1 MKDELAKNSKF
12 PHPYFCSHPKWRYFI
27 LTTVLIGA
35 TMSALDV
42 SIANVALPTI
52 QNYFHTSLSNVEWV
66 AMAYMVTL
74 TALLPFFG
82 RLADMYGRTRMYNI
96 GFVVFTIGSALCGA
110 AFSITMLAFSRAL
123 QAIGAGLLQS
133 NSVAIITDAFPKE
146 ELGRAIGL
154 QGAVQATAMALG
166 AFLGGAIVSAIGWRY
181 IFYVNVPIG
190 IIGTFMAMLVL
201 PKGIAKKKEK
211 IDYAGAILF
220 SISLLAFLF
229 ALNKGS
235 SYGWTSS
242 IVITLF
248 GITIICLPLFFYN
261 EIKNKTPMI
270 KLSIFKSWGFTVGN
284 FTGFLSYLIFFSVLF
299 LMPYYLE
306 MILHYDP
313 LVTGTLLTPIPVAM
327 AIMAPI
333 AGYVSDKVGRRLV
346 TTSGF
351 IVISLA
357 IFMLLL
363 LQPNTSFFFVTLSM
377 VVLGL
382 GMGLFTPPNNSEIML
397 SVSPENRGVAGG
409 ILNMMRS
416 LGLAVGVDV
425 VGLVFSNIHYNYI
438 HLHFHELSYSAY
450 KHLWGNYQLFIKTIP
465 RIIVVAAFMKAFYY
479 SVLVLLVL
487 SVIGVVF
494 SILKSSKKKNSEVN
508 NSDLKKFIDLH

>member
-1 MKDELAKNSKF
+1 MIDQSNNDSHF
-12 PHPYFCSHPKWRYFI
+12 PHPFFCSHPKWRYFI

-66 AMAYMVTL
+66 AMAYMITL

-96 GFVVFTIGSALCGA
+96 GFIIFTIGSAFCGGA
-110 AFSITMLAFSRAL
+110 ITITMLAFSRAL
-123 QAIGAGLLQS
+123 QAVGAGLLQS

-154 QGAVQATAMALG
+154 QGAVQAIAMALG
-166 AFLGGAIVSAIGWRY
+166 AFLGGAIVSAVGWRY

-190 IIGTFMAMLVL
+190 ILGTFMAMLVL
-201 PKGIAKKKEK
+201 PRAVAKKKEK
-211 IDYAGAILF
+211 IDFVGAFLF
-220 SISLLAFLF
+220 LVALLAFLF
-229 ALNKGS
+229 ALNKGK
-235 SYGWTSS
+235 SYGWQSPAIIS
-242 IVITLF
+242 LF
-248 GITIICLPLFFYN
+248 AITIVCLPLFFYN
-261 EIKNKTPMI
+261 EIKNKAPMI
-270 KLSIFKSWGFTVGN
+270 KLSIFKSWSFSIGN
-284 FTGFLSYLIFFSVLF
+284 FTGFLSYLIFFAVLF

-333 AGYVSDKVGRRLV
+333 AGYVSDKIGRRLV
-346 TTSGF
+346 TSLGF
-351 IVISLA
+351 SVVTIA

-363 LQPNTSFFFVTLSM
+363 LGPGTSFFFVTSSM
-377 VVLGL
+377 IVLGL

-397 SVSPENRGVAGG
+397 SVTPENRGVAGG

-416 LGLAVGVDV
+416 LGLAIGVDV
-425 VGLVFSNIHYNYI
+425 VGLVFSSIHYSYI
-438 HLHFHELSYSAY
+438 SAHFHKLSYTTY
-450 KHLWGNYQLFIKTIP
+450 RHLWGNYYLFVKTIP
-465 RIIVVAAFMKAFYY
+465 HIIVVNAFMDAFFY

-487 SVIGVVF
+487 SAIGVIF
-494 SILKSSKKKNSEVN
+494 SFLKGKNKGISA
-508 NSDLKKFIDLH
+508 